1 MLLTH
6 LDGFDAQVSM
16 ESPSSANRVE
26 TISGRLLGQS
36 GKLLFSPVAG
46 TLPGKI
52 ARVAR
57 LSFLW
62 DTAQNSGQL
71 LSEGMQGYAPIVSS
85 LRFTNLV
92 AKAVPERAEPQQI
105 AGHPCLQEDVTI
117 TSSDGSEAVFQVWR
131 ATDLKGLPIRIQSA
145 SNFRPFT
152 LTLTRV
158 RLGNLPNEFFLPP
171 DGFSKF
177 SNPEAM
183 MDELASRQQNAKRSK
198 THSIDNPGD
207 LGGPEG
213 HRSTPEH

>member
-6 LDGFDAQVSM
+6 ADGFDAQVSM
-16 ESPSSANRVE
+16 ESSSSSNRVE
-26 TISGRLLGQS
+26 MISGRLLGQS
-36 GKLLFSPVAG
+36 GKLLFTPAAG
-46 TLPGKI
+46 AVPGKI
-52 ARVAR
+52 ARAAR

-62 DTAQNSGQL
+62 DVTQNFGQL

-85 LRFTNLV
+85 LRVTNVV
-92 AKAVPERAEPQQI
+92 AKAVSDRAGPQQV
-105 AGHPCLQEDVTI
+105 AGHPCLQEEAVI
-117 TSSDGSEAVFQVWR
+117 RSSDGAETVFQVWR

-145 SNFRPFT
+145 SNSRPFT

-171 DGFSKF
+171 DGFTKF
-177 SNPEAM
+177 SSPEAM

-198 THSIDNPGD
+198 THSIDNPDD

-213 HRSTPEH
+213 HRTRPDH